1 MIKGYDMLFIA
12 LKAIVVQI
20 GIIAILMF
28 PKWLQAQPCQ
38 IEWQNE
44 ISLQDGRVNL
54 QGGNGSFS
62 ITEQGHLYF
71 DVHPVQLNSQQQ
83 QVLSEYYHLIAQD
96 LPYVLSRS
104 QVIDQKI
111 CDIGLQRQAQ
121 EHKIQQL
128 IPALKQWQSVQVL

>member
-1 MIKGYDMLFIA
+1 MLFIA

-54 QGGNGSFS
+54 QGGNGSF
-62 ITEQGHLYF
+62 
-71 DVHPVQLNSQQQ
+71 
-83 QVLSEYYHLIAQD
+83 
-96 LPYVLSRS
+96 RS
-104 QVIDQKI
+104 PNKVI
-111 CDIGLQRQAQ
+111 CTLMY
-121 EHKIQQL
+121 IQF
-128 IPALKQWQSVQVL
+128 S